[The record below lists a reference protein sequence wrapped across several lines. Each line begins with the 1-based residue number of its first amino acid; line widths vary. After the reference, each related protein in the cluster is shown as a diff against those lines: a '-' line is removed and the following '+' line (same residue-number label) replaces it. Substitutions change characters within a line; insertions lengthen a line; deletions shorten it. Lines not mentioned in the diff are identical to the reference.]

1 MESKDQHGTD
11 VRSQSAQEQQE
22 PRPTLEKPTVI
33 ETVTERR
40 KKVSEEKRPL
50 LEGQAIYS
58 MCLRELIRFF
68 RMKTRTISA
77 IVSPFTWMILFGLP
91 LSRLFPSGNIFGGLP
106 FFAFVVP
113 GILGMGLLFSGTNSG
128 VTVLWDKEFGFLK
141 EVMVAPVRRTSLM
154 LGRSLGAMV
163 IAMFQG
169 LLTIGIA
176 LIFGM
181 WFGFHIVSAV
191 GFLLALG
198 FMVVTFLTFVGFGL
212 TLGALIEGTE
222 GFMSLVSM
230 IEMPLFFLS
239 GGMFP
244 VNQVK
249 GIPVLYQIQFVNPL
263 TYGVDG
269 IRGALTGVYLMSP
282 YLDFAVIAS
291 FALFFLFLGT
301 YSFTKMEVG

>member
-1 MESKDQHGTD
+1 
-11 VRSQSAQEQQE
+11 
-22 PRPTLEKPTVI
+22 
-33 ETVTERR
+33 
-40 KKVSEEKRPL
+40 
-50 LEGQAIYS
+50 

-68 RMKTRTISA
+68 RMKTRTVSA

-91 LSRLFPSGNIFGGLP
+91 LSRLFPSGTVFGGLP

-113 GILGMGLLFSGTNSG
+113 GILGMGLLFAGTNSG

-154 LGRSLGAMV
+154 IGRSLGAMT

-169 LLTIGIA
+169 LLTIAVA
-176 LIFGM
+176 LLFGM
-181 WFGFHIVSAV
+181 WFGFHIVSV
-191 GFLLALG
+191 TGFLLGLG
-198 FMVVTFLTFVGFGL
+198 FMVLTFLSFVGFGL

-244 VNQVK
+244 INQVK
-249 GIPVLYQIQFVNPL
+249 GIPVLYQVQFVNPL

-282 YLDFAVIAS
+282 LLDFAVIAV
-291 FALFFLFLGT
+291 FALFMLFLGT
-301 YSFTKMEVG
+301 YAFTRMEVS